1 MIILRLT
8 NDNQQIVD
16 LQPIEDIDL
25 RLDISAIE
33 NTEIGVSFGISSQ
46 EFAIAGDN
54 AANQFFGNLYNLG
67 ATPAV
72 ALQNSVDCQV
82 LNNGQETFTGKLYIR
97 NIVTDQDGFTIY
109 NVVVVNETIDFKYRI
124 QNLSLNDPKFDWST
138 YDHDFTIANVTGSW
152 YGDLFSG
159 SIVYPNINYGIPED
173 DDTAP
178 NYAFAGLG
186 QAGALENTIDNA
198 ATPLRLYD
206 FKPAIKVKNV
216 IDTIFSGSY
225 TTGSIGYQY
234 TSSFFNSAYF
244 NNLYFLATADD
255 TLGPTNVSPI
265 SQSAWVWKDNTQNA
279 NPYTYAI
286 VNYTSESY
294 DNSNS
299 FDLATDQYEAKV
311 NGDYKLVGK
320 ITFNVNNWSADPT
333 QYISIGYRLNGG
345 NYVEINKFYNI
356 FPTNNSPLFQKT
368 LTLSAGDYFQIYA
381 YYYKAS
387 AGTTTITIQPGILDT
402 FLNVTGPSSVLGQ
415 NIEMGRQFPD
425 DLKALDFLQGII
437 EKFNLVVEPVPNQKN
452 LLSIEPYNTWADNGT
467 QVDWTNKVDRSTNF
481 EIAHPV
487 IEQPRTILF
496 SDEED
501 DDYLNQYTIQTYGR
515 VYGQY
520 TYTSDSD
527 LAEGERRIGK
537 VFAATPVTNIPNST
551 KFIIPH
557 LCTKTVGSSEAYR
570 PIAFK
575 PRLLY
580 ANGLQT
586 VENAAAGFSA
596 QGVPNN
602 YGNYFIQDEA
612 GSIISSSVW
621 YQVSTLSE
629 IPITGSAYDLHYNN
643 NNQGKG
649 AIAPYWSN
657 VVPNGSNFITGSGDA
672 FTEYW
677 ANYINGLYDVDA
689 RKLTCNVYLT
699 PTEIPNIRLNQ
710 KVFIDGAY
718 YRINKINGANLSRRD
733 SVEVELIKT
742 VARKLTFPRRRVT
755 STTGEPRDILF
766 NGYDVNGGGRYVDYN
781 TDDTIDDIH
790 LLQQAGPLDGYRVFP
805 QGGGTGSVVWNYEAS
820 IIPVIQQNVVGTNN
834 VSVDSSKI
842 NVLGSKNSV
851 GSSVS
856 TATIMGQYNTIQDN
870 VTNAFIV
877 GQQNT
882 ITSTDVNTQIL
893 GGVGNTSSGS
903 NNNLSI
909 IAGTGSY
916 ASNTDYSAII
926 NGYNSGLLDSDVT
939 LLLNPAD
946 QEVVINGNGHTV
958 VGLNLEGGGL
968 DLLNTRENSVWL
980 GDTYL
985 GEALF
990 RERQQIE
997 AGDGY
1002 SYDLSDN
1009 LYKHTNLFMLNWSG
1023 LSPGYCDITLPNAV
1037 NNDYKNIVLQFQTNG
1052 TFTGNDTEVEFLAFG
1067 SQTINGQSS
1076 YTLKNAYDGVTFTT
1090 SGSGWIA
1097 LAGGGAGGAGTGYGN
1112 FFSTSSQA
1120 LATVGVSQSVLLD
1133 STYEANGVSIS
1144 GSRIIFAN
1152 AGTYQFTYV
1161 VQVANGSNA
1170 PQDANFWIKYNSV
1183 DYPNS
1188 NTFISILEEKNPAN
1202 PSYQLMSATFTGTAQ
1217 NNNDYIELYWNGT
1230 STDLSLYYTGSNGS
1244 PATPSVIANVIPV
1257 GGGGGTV
1264 VTGSG
1269 FPYTGSAEITGS
1281 LSVTG
1286 SVRTPVIPLSFVA
1299 GTASMDLSKGNA
1311 FSAHLTSSAINW
1323 ISASNIVPNQH
1334 VVLLVSQSATG
1345 IGIDGNLFFTDE
1357 FYFASGSQYTPST
1370 ITGSKDIL
1378 TFETFTFNPPV
1389 LANTSIS
1396 KDLVPAQDPPAGF
1409 PSASGGAEYIS
1420 GSYRVHEFT
1429 SSGDFTLYTTGSSPY
1444 NEFEIVVVGG
1454 GGGGGSR
1461 AGGGGGGGGVIYMTG
1476 SQEFIATTYRMIIG
1490 AGGAGAIDGVTG
1502 RGVSGSSTLIT
1513 SSVQGTLYTALGGG
1527 GGGGYPYASD
1537 GDGGDGGS
1545 GGGGQSYSSTVTGL
1559 ALQPF
1564 LSGSSGLYG
1573 TGSDGAPPS
1582 TGGGVGGGGGGA
1594 SGIAPSG
1601 ANNVQCSGSDGMYI
1615 VNLINSTATYYGG
1628 GGGGGDDC
1636 ASGFSGPGG
1645 KGGGGKGST
1654 CGEAPLAGYT
1664 GSANTGGGGG
1674 GGGGFNQNGGAGGS
1688 GVIYVKYRYTV

>member
-8 NDNQQIVD
+8 NDKQEVVD

-54 AANQFFGNLYNLG
+54 AANIFFGNLYNLG

-97 NIVTDQDGFTIY
+97 NIITDQDGYTIY

-124 QNLSLNDPKFDWST
+124 QNLSLNDPKFDWSAF
-138 YDHDFTIANVTGSW
+138 DHDFTIANVTGSW

-159 SIVYPNINYGIPED
+159 SIIYPNINYGIPED
-173 DDTAP
+173 DETAP
-178 NYAFAGLG
+178 NYAFAGIAAG
-186 QAGALENTIDNA
+186 GALENTIDNA
-198 ATPLRLYD
+198 STPLRLYD
-206 FKPAIKVKNV
+206 FKPAIKVKSV

-225 TTGSIGYQY
+225 TTSSIGYQY
-234 TSSFFNSAYF
+234 TSSFFDSAYF
-244 NNLYFLATADD
+244 NNLYFLTTADD

-265 SQSAWVWKDNTQNA
+265 SQSAWVWKNNTQNS
-279 NPYTYAI
+279 NPFTFTTI
-286 VNYTSESY
+286 NYTDESY

-299 FDLATDQYEAKV
+299 FDLVTDRYEAKV

-320 ITFNVNNWSADPT
+320 VTFDVNNWSYDT
-333 QYISIGYRLNGG
+333 SQYLSVGYRLNGG
-345 NYVEINKFYNI
+345 NFIEITKFYNI
-356 FPTNNSPLFQKT
+356 FSTNNSPLFQKT
-368 LTLSAGDYFQIYA
+368 LTLSAGDYFEIYV
-381 YYYKAS
+381 YYFKSVSPTA
-387 AGTTTITIQPGILDT
+387 TITIKPGILNT

-437 EKFNLVVEPVPNQKN
+437 DKFNLVVEPVPNQKN

-481 EIAHPV
+481 EIAHPI
-487 IEQPRTILF
+487 IEQPRTIVF

-515 VYGQY
+515 IYGQY

-527 LAEGERRIGK
+527 LAEGERKIGK

-551 KFIIPH
+551 EFIIPH
-557 LCTKTVGSSEAYR
+557 LCTKTLGSSEAYR

-575 PRLLY
+575 PRILY
-580 ANGLQT
+580 ANGLKT
-586 VENAAAGFSA
+586 VENAAAGFIS
-596 QGVPNN
+596 QGIQN

-612 GSIISSSVW
+612 GAVISSSVW
-621 YQVSTLSE
+621 FQVSTLSE

-657 VVPNGSNFITGSGDA
+657 VVPAGSNFITGSGDA

-755 STTGEPRDILF
+755 SVLGEPRDILF

-781 TDDTIDDIH
+781 TGDTIDDIH

-805 QGGGTGSVVWNYEAS
+805 DGGGTGSVVWNYEAS
-820 IIPVIQQNVVGTNN
+820 IVPVLQQNVVGTNT
-834 VSVDSSKI
+834 VSTDSSKI

-856 TATIMGQYNTIQDN
+856 TATIMGQYNTIEDN
-870 VTNAFIV
+870 VTNAFII

-882 ITSTDVNTQIL
+882 IVATDINTQIL

-903 NNNLSI
+903 NTNLSI

-916 ASNTDYSAII
+916 AQNTDYSAIV
-926 NGYNSGLLDSDVT
+926 NGYNAGLRDSDVT

-958 VGLNLEGGGL
+958 IGLNFEGGGL

-1009 LYKHTNLFMLNWSG
+1009 LYRHSNLFMLNWSG
-1023 LSPGYCDITLPNAV
+1023 LSPGYTDITLPNAV

-1052 TFTGNDTEVEFLAFG
+1052 TFTGNDTEVEFLGFSG
-1067 SQTINGQSS
+1067 QTINGQSS

-1097 LAGGGAGGAGTGYGN
+1097 LAGGAASAVGSYGN
-1112 FFSTSSQA
+1112 FFSSASQA
-1120 LATVGVSQSVLLD
+1120 LATASISQSVTYN
-1133 STYEANGVSIS
+1133 STFEASGISIS

-1152 AGTYQFTYV
+1152 AGVYQFNWLA
-1161 VQVANGSNA
+1161 QVANSDNA
-1170 PQDANFWIKYNSV
+1170 EHDAVFWLKYNGV

-1188 NTFISILEEKNPAN
+1188 NTYLSLPARKSSGES
-1202 PSYQLMSATFTGTAQ
+1202 SYQLMSATFTGTAQ
-1217 NNNDYIELYWNGT
+1217 NANDYIELYWT
-1230 STDLSLYYTGSNGS
+1230 AESTTVSLFATGSNQVDGE
-1244 PATPSVIANVIPV
+1244 PATPSVIANIIPIGAG

-1269 FPYTGSAEITGS
+1269 FPFTGSAEITGS
-1281 LSVTG
+1281 LGVTGSIDFTGLLSNPDTLISPVTTKTNYNSLLIGPIFNSSSITIVTG
-1286 SVRTPVIPLSFVA
+1286 SVLKI
-1299 GTASMDLSKGNA
+1299 K
-1311 FSAHLTSSAINW
+1311 
-1323 ISASNIVPNQH
+1323 
-1334 VVLLVSQSATG
+1334 
-1345 IGIDGNLFFTDE
+1345 
-1357 FYFASGSQYTPST
+1357 
-1370 ITGSKDIL
+1370 
-1378 TFETFTFNPPV
+1378 
-1389 LANTSIS
+1389 
-1396 KDLVPAQDPPAGF
+1396 
-1409 PSASGGAEYIS
+1409 
-1420 GSYRVHEFT
+1420 
-1429 SSGDFTLYTTGSSPY
+1429 
-1444 NEFEIVVVGG
+1444 
-1454 GGGGGSR
+1454 
-1461 AGGGGGGGGVIYMTG
+1461 
-1476 SQEFIATTYRMIIG
+1476 
-1490 AGGAGAIDGVTG
+1490 
-1502 RGVSGSSTLIT
+1502 
-1513 SSVQGTLYTALGGG
+1513 
-1527 GGGGYPYASD
+1527 
-1537 GDGGDGGS
+1537 
-1545 GGGGQSYSSTVTGL
+1545 
-1559 ALQPF
+1559 
-1564 LSGSSGLYG
+1564 
-1573 TGSDGAPPS
+1573 
-1582 TGGGVGGGGGGA
+1582 
-1594 SGIAPSG
+1594 
-1601 ANNVQCSGSDGMYI
+1601 
-1615 VNLINSTATYYGG
+1615 
-1628 GGGGGDDC
+1628 
-1636 ASGFSGPGG
+1636 
-1645 KGGGGKGST
+1645 
-1654 CGEAPLAGYT
+1654 
-1664 GSANTGGGGG
+1664 
-1674 GGGGFNQNGGAGGS
+1674 
-1688 GVIYVKYRYTV
+1688 